1 MCFLLLDV
9 CGCKYRQCFTG
20 FFQSVSGFTFFL
32 LEKRSFL
39 LFLFLISYCL
49 ALSFSES
56 TSRRSRRA
64 TQNYWELTTLS
75 PSYSRSAGI
84 GGIFFWFVFVV
95 DTLKE
100 LNIKFWVSGGFL
112 SVKGRLFSI
121 RFFVFVFVK
130 SWLQVLTNQ
139 CCFVRHSFTTGLSW
153 WNDFHFLFS
162 VDSSNLLRQN
172 IYTFGLLNS
181 SSVSFVLVFFLLF
194 HLKSYILKRFPQ

>member
-1 MCFLLLDV
+1 MFYGL
-9 CGCKYRQCFTG
+9 
-20 FFQSVSGFTFFL
+20 FFNLFPVLPSFYWRKGHFYFFL
-32 LEKRSFL
+32 Y
-39 LFLFLISYCL
+39 LISYCL

-75 PSYSRSAGI
+75 LSLDLLVLVV
-84 GGIFFWFVFVV
+84 FFLICFCRRHAKRAKHQILSEW
-95 DTLKE
+95 
-100 LNIKFWVSGGFL
+100 GFL
-112 SVKGRLFSI
+112 SVKGGLFSI

-162 VDSSNLLRQN
+162 VDFSSNLLRQN

-181 SSVSFVLVFFLLF
+181 SSVSFVLVFFF
-194 HLKSYILKRFPQ
+194 CFI